1 MGFDNAMGFDDQ
13 FEKFSEGVLPDARDS
28 ILVHQNKEEEEGK
41 STDTG
46 AA

>member
-1 MGFDNAMGFDDQ
+1 MGFDDQ

-28 ILVHQNKEEEEGK
+28 ILVHQNKEEEGK
-41 STDTG
+41 TDDGG